1 MGHDEELA
9 RVIDHTLL
17 RPDATLEQIDQLC
30 DEARRFSFAAVCV
43 NGVHVRRAAE
53 RLQIT
58 GVRVCSVVAF
68 PLGAMALDVKVYEA
82 QRALEDGASE
92 IDMVMN
98 VGALKGGN
106 DAFVHRDVS
115 GVAELCHRLDAKL
128 KVILETCLLT
138 DPEKIR
144 ACLAAKAAG
153 ADFVK
158 TSTGF
163 GRAGATL
170 EDVALMRRTVG
181 PTLGIKASGGVRTAA
196 DARALLAA
204 GATRIGASASVAIVQ
219 GGAA

>member
-1 MGHDEELA
+1 MGHDAELA
-9 RVIDHTLL
+9 AVIDHTLL
-17 RPDATLEQIDQLC
+17 RPDATLEEIDRLC

-53 RLQIT
+53 LLQIT

-68 PLGAMALDVKVYEA
+68 PLGAMALEVKVHEA
-82 QRALEDGASE
+82 QRALDDGASE

-115 GVAELCHRLDAKL
+115 GVAELCHGRDAKL

-181 PTLGIKASGGVRTAA
+181 PTLGIKAAGGVRTAA

-219 GGAA
+219 GGGS

>member
-106 DAFVHRDVS
+106 DAF
-115 GVAELCHRLDAKL
+115 
-128 KVILETCLLT
+128 
-138 DPEKIR
+138 
-144 ACLAAKAAG
+144 
-153 ADFVK
+153 
-158 TSTGF
+158 
-163 GRAGATL
+163 
-170 EDVALMRRTVG
+170 
-181 PTLGIKASGGVRTAA
+181 
-196 DARALLAA
+196 
-204 GATRIGASASVAIVQ
+204 
-219 GGAA
+219 

>member
-1 MGHDEELA
+1 MGHDEALA

-17 RPDATLEQIDQLC
+17 RPDATLEEVDRLC

-43 NGVHVRRAAE
+43 NGVHVRRAAQ
-53 RLQIT
+53 RLLLS
-58 GVRVCSVVAF
+58 GVKVCSVVAF
-68 PLGAMALDVKVYEA
+68 PLGAMAPDVKVCEA
-82 QRALEDGASE
+82 QRALEDGAAE
-92 IDMVMN
+92 IDMVMD

-106 DAFVHRDVS
+106 DALVHRDVA
-115 GVAELCHRLDAKL
+115 GVAELCHGMDAKL

-163 GRAGATL
+163 SRAGATL
-170 EDVALMRRTVG
+170 EDVALMRRAVG
-181 PTLGIKASGGVRTAA
+181 PALGIKASGGVRTAEQ
-196 DARALLAA
+196 ARALLAA
-204 GATRIGASASVAIVQ
+204 GATRIGASASVALVQ
-219 GGAA
+219 GAAG